1 MTRVAGVAGELLCPN
16 CLGRCSGARAPC
28 PQCGLELSRLED
40 APKFKACLVR
50 AAEQVSN
57 GAGGEPCAIEAFGER
72 VSIRRAPTERSFG
85 RDTKQDVVLIHARV
99 APLHAVAASLGG
111 QDCWLADAGSI
122 ERTFV
127 NREPIVAR
135 RLASGDLVQI
145 GPYGWVFNATQ
156 GMLEPVAGVQGLSL
170 QCVDAAVAGRLH
182 PFHLSIAPG
191 ELVALIGESGSGKS
205 TLAKLLCDQPGLRT
219 GGEILANG
227 RDIRDDRDW
236 FRQRLGYVSQDE
248 AVHRDITPWEAVEFA
263 CRLRG
268 GDPHNVESLLNQ
280 VDLREDRHERP
291 ISSLSGGEAKRVRIA
306 AELANLP
313 GLLVLD
319 EAASGLDWEREKS
332 LTRLLRTLSHRG
344 CTVVNVT
351 HNLRQLDA
359 FSRIIV
365 VREGRIA
372 FDGSP
377 AELRGLIPSGD
388 LSDIELHT
396 VGDDG
401 SRRREKPGRGEGLRP
416 EFLRILLP
424 GAIRPEFLRIRLHGV
439 SRFFRG
445 RCATRPK
452 SGTDSV
458 ADPSALAQT
467 RLLLERE
474 LTLMSKWWCL
484 RKRLVVPLLFLPLFF
499 AAVLAC
505 AVKPDNTTMLGF
517 LAILSCIWMGASATL
532 MAIVDER
539 EVFDHERM
547 LFLRIGPYVV
557 TKTLLGWLAA
567 LVQTLVFVALL
578 TLLRLAAR
586 GADAPPNEPL
596 VFREWAWAL
605 WCLVL
610 VGMAGAGVGLLISA
624 LAGRQRPIANFLLP
638 LVMIAQIVFSV
649 QTAAP
654 DTAKEALEICYGE
667 FHFHQCASGRHAQ
680 GRRAERWFAETT
692 PPSGDTG
699 AATTAGW
706 LCGDCSADGARGA
719 ASDPDD
725 DRRLDAMRPT
735 LFASLASYLTI
746 SRYGGIALRSFAYF
760 PAQSDD
766 ARRFS
771 YRRWRWEALLA
782 LAALT
787 VGFPLATAAV
797 LSLSNHGGLG
807 HAALSTLKRQREGL

>member
-1 MTRVAGVAGELLCPN
+1 M
-16 CLGRCSGARAPC
+16 
-28 PQCGLELSRLED
+28 SRLED
-40 APKFKACLVR
+40 APQFKACLER
-50 AAEQVSN
+50 AAGQVSN
-57 GAGGEPCAIEAFGER
+57 GACGGPCAMEAIGER
-72 VSIRRAPTERSFG
+72 VIVRRASTERSFG
-85 RDTKQDVVLIHARV
+85 RDPKQDVVLIHARV

-111 QDCWLADAGSI
+111 QDCWLADAGSA

-170 QCVDAAVAGRLH
+170 ECVEAAVAGRLH
-182 PFHLSIAPG
+182 PFNLSIAAG
-191 ELVALIGESGSGKS
+191 QLIALIGESGSGKS

-219 GGEILANG
+219 GGKVLADG
-227 RDIRDDRDW
+227 RDIRAARDW

-248 AVHRDITPWEAVEFA
+248 AVHRDLTPWEAVEFA

-268 GDPHNVESLLNQ
+268 GDPCDVESLLNQ
-280 VDLREDRHERP
+280 VDLGEDRWERP

-359 FSRIIV
+359 FSRITV

-377 AELRGLIPSGD
+377 TQLRGLIPSGD

-396 VGDDG
+396 VGGDG
-401 SRRREKPGRGEGLRP
+401 SRLREKPGRGEGLRP
-416 EFLRILLP
+416 EFLRILL
-424 GAIRPEFLRIRLHGV
+424 REVLR
-439 SRFFRG
+439 FCRG
-445 RCATRPK
+445 RCATRAL
-452 SGTDSV
+452 SGAEPV
-458 ADPSALAQT
+458 EGPAALAQT
-467 RLLLERE
+467 RLLLTRE
-474 LTLMSKWWCL
+474 LTIMSKWWCL
-484 RKRLVVPLLFLPLFF
+484 RKRLLVPLVFLPLFF

-547 LFLRIGPYVV
+547 LFLRVGPYVV

-624 LAGRQRPIANFLLP
+624 VAGRQRPIANFLLP

-649 QTAAP
+649 QIAAP

-706 LCGDCSADGARGA
+706 LCGDCSIDGARGA
-719 ASDPDD
+719 APDPDD
-725 DRRLDAMRPT
+725 DRRLDAMRPN

-746 SRYGGIALRSFAYF
+746 SRYGDIALRSFAYF
-760 PAQSDD
+760 PAHADD

-782 LAALT
+782 LTALT

-797 LSLSNHGGLG
+797 LSLSNFGGLG
-807 HAALSTLKRQREGL
+807 RAALSTLKRQRDVL